1 MPKYPHK
8 KRKTL
13 GKQRQHLYMTIG
25 LKGVPYYRYGL
36 VQGIPYFTNK
46 TVYIIL
52 HCTAYCNGYI
62 PVLLNRLCEHVHIG
76 YYSNDPPVTISV
88 R

>member
-8 KRKTL
+8 KRKIL

-25 LKGVPYYRYGL
+25 LKGIPYSRYGL
-36 VQGIPYFTNK
+36 VQGTPYSTNK

-52 HCTAYCNGYI
+52 HSTQQWAMGIYQCCS
-62 PVLLNRLCEHVHIG
+62 IG
-76 YYSNDPPVTISV
+76 SV
-88 R
+88 NM